1 MNPQI
6 ATLMC
11 LADGTSHISETIWDG
26 RFRYVDELRRMGATI
41 KVDGKTAVI
50 EGGKELTGACVRAV
64 DLRAG
69 AAMIIAGL
77 ACNVRTE
84 ILYVH
89 FIERGYDD
97 IVSKLRALGAK
108 IRKINTPDD
117 ADMKTG

>member
-1 MNPQI
+1 
-6 ATLMC
+6 
-11 LADGTSHISETIWDG
+11 
-26 RFRYVDELRRMGATI
+26 MGATI
-41 KVDGKTAVI
+41 QVDGKSAVI

-77 ACNVRTE
+77 ACNGRTE
-84 ILYVH
+84 IEDVH
-89 FIERGYDD
+89 YIERGYDD